1 MDREEAE
8 RLAEHIRTEAGKVIV
23 VVEIKPLGLSNLFPI
38 LLWYAKERIHWR
50 LAFPTGKPG

>member
-8 RLAEHIRTEAGKVIV
+8 RLAEHIRTEAGKVIE

-38 LLWYAKERIHWR
+38 LLWYA
-50 LAFPTGKPG
+50 T